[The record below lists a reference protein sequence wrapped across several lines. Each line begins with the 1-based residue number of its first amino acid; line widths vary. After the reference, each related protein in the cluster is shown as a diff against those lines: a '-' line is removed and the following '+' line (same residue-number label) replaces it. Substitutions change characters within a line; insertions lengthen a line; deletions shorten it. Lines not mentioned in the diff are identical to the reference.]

1 MEQLATIIK
10 GLKERSAAG
19 AALLTSA
26 DGLVLEAVDD
36 TGLDMESLAAYAA
49 SSVMVSER
57 MGEMTEFGAPEAVVI
72 FYRGHSLV
80 ITPLGPVV
88 VVLVGGDRTP
98 PGALRVHLR
107 RAAAEL
113 TAAIQD
119 EMQGPVTPR
128 PSPGGET
135 SPNGHR
141 TAPSIKSV

>member
-1 MEQLATIIK
+1 MERLATIIK
-10 GLKERSAAG
+10 GLKERSEAS

-57 MGEMTEFGAPEAVVI
+57 MGEMTEFGAPEAVVV

-80 ITPLGPVV
+80 INPLGPVV
-88 VVLVGGDRTP
+88 IVLVGTDRTP
-98 PGALRVHLR
+98 AGALRMYLR

-113 TAAIQD
+113 AAAVQD
-119 EMQGPVTPR
+119 ELQV
-128 PSPGGET
+128 SPAA
-135 SPNGHR
+135 SPNGAKA
-141 TAPSIKSV
+141 APSVKSA

>member
-10 GLKERSAAG
+10 GLKERSEAS

-26 DGLVLEAVDD
+26 DGLVLESVDD

-57 MGEMTEFGAPEAVVI
+57 MGEMTGFGIPESVVV

-80 ITPLGPVV
+80 INPLGPVV
-88 VVLVGGDRTP
+88 VVLVGSDRTP
-98 PGALRVHLR
+98 PGALRMHLR

-119 EMQGPVTPR
+119 EMQVPARLTP
-128 PSPGGET
+128 SSGGEA

-141 TAPSIKSV
+141 TAPPIKSV